1 VEGGDTRKAR
11 EEARARARA
20 RGKADGRRVQGRKE

>member
-11 EEARARARA
+11 EEARARA